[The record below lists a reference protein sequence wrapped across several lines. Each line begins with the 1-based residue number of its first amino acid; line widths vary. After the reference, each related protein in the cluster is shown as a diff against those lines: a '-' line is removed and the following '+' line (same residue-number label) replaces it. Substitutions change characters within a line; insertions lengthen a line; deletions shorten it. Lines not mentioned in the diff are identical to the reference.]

1 MTLNNGGSNRIDKVN
16 SEIKKE
22 LYEVITRKLKNP
34 LITEMVSILDVI
46 TSKDLKHANVYLSVY
61 SVNAE
66 KKERTY
72 QAIVDDAKRIRFELS
87 KVMRIRT
94 VPELH
99 FILDGSM
106 DYGDKM
112 DKLFKIIGEENK
124 G

>member
-1 MTLNNGGSNRIDKVN
+1 MADFNGGNNRIDKVN

-34 LITEMVSILDVI
+34 FITEMVSVLDVV
-46 TSKDLKHANVYLSVY
+46 TSKDLKHATVFLSVY
-61 SVNAE
+61 SVNPE
-66 KKERTY
+66 KKQRTY
-72 QAIVDDAKRIRFELS
+72 EAILSDAKKIRYELS

-99 FILDGSM
+99 FVLDGSM

-112 DKLFKIIGEENK
+112 DKLFKKIEGESK

>member
-1 MTLNNGGSNRIDKVN
+1 
-16 SEIKKE
+16 
-22 LYEVITRKLKNP
+22 
-34 LITEMVSILDVI
+34 MVSVLDVV
-46 TSKDLKHANVYLSVY
+46 TSKDLKHATVFLSVY
-61 SVNAE
+61 SVNPE
-66 KKERTY
+66 KKQRTFE
-72 QAIVDDAKRIRFELS
+72 AIVSDAKKIRYELS

-112 DKLFKIIGEENK
+112 DKLFKKIEEDSK

>member
-1 MTLNNGGSNRIDKVN
+1 MADFNGGNNRIDKVN

-34 LITEMVSILDVI
+34 LVTEMVSILDVV
-46 TSKDLKHANVYLSVY
+46 TSKDLKHATVFLSVY
-61 SVNAE
+61 SVNQE
-66 KKERTY
+66 KKQRTY
-72 QAIVDDAKRIRFELS
+72 DAIVSDAKKIRYELS

-99 FILDGSM
+99 FVLDGSM

-112 DKLFKIIGEENK
+112 DKLFKKIEEDNK

>member
-1 MTLNNGGSNRIDKVN
+1 MSERILRVN
-16 SEIKKE
+16 SEIQKE

-34 LITEMVSILDVI
+34 LISEMVSVLDVV
-46 TSKDLKHANVYLSVY
+46 TSKDLKHATVFLSVY
-61 SVNAE
+61 SVNPE
-66 KKERTY
+66 KKQRTFE
-72 QAIVDDAKRIRFELS
+72 AIVSDAKKIRYELS

-112 DKLFKIIGEENK
+112 DKLFKKIEEDSK